1 MTRSV
6 FTFAAALLCLVF
18 GTAAAQ
24 PEPVAT
30 LVPPTPVPYNTTA
43 DTETALAVSGIKRI
57 VDSGRVRVGILYT
70 EPPFG
75 TFTERGELLGLD
87 AVLAQSFADL
97 WGVELRLRQVTRQT
111 ALEMLLDNDVD
122 MLIAAQVHR
131 RELDRIVDF
140 SQAYYVGSQSLMVR
154 VDDGAQA
161 PADLAGRRIGVVL
174 GSEAENAIRVWAAET
189 GFTGTIET
197 YLTVDRMYG
206 ALGTLA
212 VDAIAAP
219 RHRLEQLALL
229 APDTVRILEQPIQTE
244 PYAVVVRRQDLPL
257 RRLVDQTL
265 QHLQR
270 ESRLDQIRR
279 DHFNQGTFNI
289 VPIWANLSE
298 SPSLQSFSADIPYP
312 TTYTIPRLQ
321 SGGVVRI
328 AGPFLDD
335 AALASAQQSE
345 RRLDRFHRDFVTQL
359 TRSWNV
365 TVELI
370 AAAPQEAARLVAEGG
385 ADVAVGLEP
394 DWNLAAQVDFSE
406 PYLLHG
412 RRLMV
417 KANSQIFGFEE
428 LRGGGTVATVFTEP
442 DAAADAVR
450 QAERA
455 TARIEGFQTD
465 ESSLALQILQ
475 DLNAD
480 VAYADIFKLMA
491 HLEAYPNDLRLTD
504 EWYSR
509 SYYAVALPL
518 NDADFR
524 LLVDYSIQAL
534 AEDGTL
540 RQLWNG
546 LLPPDEPIPVEIVPG
561 SDTFL
566 GYVID

>member
-1 MTRSV
+1 MTRSI
-6 FTFAAALLCLVF
+6 FFAAALLCLAF
-18 GTAAAQ
+18 GIATAQ
-24 PEPVAT
+24 PGPVAT

-43 DTETALAVSGIKRI
+43 TSETALSESGIKRI
-57 VDSGRVRVGILYT
+57 VDTGRVRVGILYT

-111 ALEMLLDNDVD
+111 AFELLQDNDVD

-131 RELDRIVDF
+131 RELDRAVDY

-161 PADLAGRRIGVVL
+161 PSDLASRRIGVVL
-174 GSEAENAIRVWAAET
+174 GSEAEIAIRAWAAET
-189 GFTGTIET
+189 GFAGAIET
-197 YLTVDRMYG
+197 YLTVDRVYG
-206 ALGTLA
+206 ALGAAA
-212 VDAIAAP
+212 VDAIVAP
-219 RHRLEQLALL
+219 RHQLEQLALL
-229 APDTVRILEQPIQTE
+229 APDTIRILDEPIQSE
-244 PYAVVVRRQDLPL
+244 PYAVVVPRQDLPL
-257 RRLVDQTL
+257 RRLIDQSL

-270 ESRLDQIRR
+270 ESSLDQIRR
-279 DHFNQGTFNI
+279 DHFNQGTFSV
-289 VPIWANLSE
+289 VPVWANLPE
-298 SPSLQSFSADIPYP
+298 SPSPEAFSADIPYP

-321 SGGVVRI
+321 TNGVVRV
-328 AGPFLDD
+328 AGPFLDNN
-335 AALASAQQSE
+335 ALAAAQQSE
-345 RRLDRFHRDFVTQL
+345 RRLDRFNRDFVAQL

-370 AAAPQEAARLVAEGG
+370 TADPADAARLVAEGG
-385 ADVAVGLEP
+385 ADMAVGLEP

-406 PYLLHG
+406 PYLLRG
-412 RRLMV
+412 TRLMV

-428 LRGGGTVATVFTEP
+428 LRGGGTVATVFSEP
-442 DAAADAVR
+442 GAAADAVR

-465 ESSLALQILQ
+465 ESSLALQILD

-504 EWYSR
+504 DWYSR

-546 LLPPDEPIPVEIVPG
+546 LLPADEPIPVEIVPG
-561 SDTFL
+561 PDAFL